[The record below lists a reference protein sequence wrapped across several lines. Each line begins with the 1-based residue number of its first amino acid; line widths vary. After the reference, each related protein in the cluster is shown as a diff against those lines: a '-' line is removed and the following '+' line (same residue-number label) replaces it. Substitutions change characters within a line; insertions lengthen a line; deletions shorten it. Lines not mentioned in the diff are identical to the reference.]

1 MTLTHLKRLIIAL
14 ITIRLVATPAFI
26 WYLADVD
33 ARPAQHTICCA
44 TPADFGVTYEEVTFT
59 AVDGV
64 ILSGWFIPSQ
74 NEATV
79 IVLHG
84 YGANRASSTLQQV
97 EVLASNGYGILTY
110 DLRGHGQSGGNM
122 RSRGWQDPIDLET
135 AVTYLKNRGDVNIDR
150 IGIIGFSVGGQIALS
165 AAPHIPTLKAI
176 IADGPGL
183 ANLADIPDEAG
194 WQLAD
199 DWVAQKAFAWR
210 TGLEPPPAIV
220 STIEQISPRP
230 ILLIQAGI
238 ELPTS
243 EHYFQYA
250 GEPKELWHIPEA
262 SHGGTFMARPEA
274 YATKI
279 LTFFDAAL
287 LEDE

>member
-1 MTLTHLKRLIIAL
+1 MNLIWLKRLIITL
-14 ITIRLVATPAFI
+14 ITIRIIATPAFV

-33 ARPAQHTICCA
+33 ARPVQRSICCA
-44 TPADFGVTYEEVTFT
+44 TPIDFGVAYEDVTFT
-59 AVDGV
+59 VVDGV
-64 ILSGWFIPSQ
+64 MLSGWFIPSQ

-84 YGANRASSTLQQV
+84 YGADRAGSTLQQV

-110 DLRGHGQSGGNM
+110 DLRGHGQSGGDM
-122 RSRGWQDPIDLET
+122 RSRGWQDPIDLE
-135 AVTYLKNRGDVNIDR
+135 AAIIYLKNRGDVNIDR

-176 IADGPGL
+176 IADGPGPT
-183 ANLADIPDEAG
+183 NLADIPDETG

-220 STIEQISPRP
+220 TTIKQISPRP
-230 ILLIQAGI
+230 ILLIQAGA

-250 GEPKELWHIPEA
+250 GEPKELWLIPEA
-262 SHGGTFMARPEA
+262 SHGGTFTARPEA
-274 YATKI
+274 YATKM
-279 LTFFDAAL
+279 LAFFDAAL